1 MKKIIFA
8 LLLLFPFALC
18 AQDNEAVVL
27 LENAIKK
34 IKADAAVQ
42 MTFSCSVYDAGGA
55 EQFADDGSLK
65 LDGDC
70 YSLLMSPMKL
80 WCDGKTQWSYMSG
93 ANEIYITDAD
103 SEEAQIYNPV
113 YLMELYKKGYICSAE
128 AAGDTKTITLNA
140 DGEQDFDKVVLV
152 LDAVAL
158 RPLSMQIFAEGQG
171 YTKVDINSYKGG
183 YSFDKRVYVC
193 PLEDF
198 PGAEIVDMR

>member
-18 AQDNEAVVL
+18 AQENEAVTL

-65 LDGDC
+65 LDGNR

-80 WCDGKTQWSYMSG
+80 WCDGATQWSYMSG

-113 YLMELYKKGYICSAE
+113 YLMELYKKPSTGQFRCTVGFRSSSSSA
-128 AAGDTKTITLNA
+128 L
-140 DGEQDFDKVVLV
+140 
-152 LDAVAL
+152 
-158 RPLSMQIFAEGQG
+158 QG
-171 YTKVDINSYKGG
+171 KHSSYAF
-183 YSFDKRVYVC
+183 S
-193 PLEDF
+193 P
-198 PGAEIVDMR
+198 PA